1 MDKSNTEGE
10 QQRPLEGFVLT
21 GASLREMSH
30 EDMDAVVAQLVK
42 TAETSRS
49 LRFRAIELEDRV
61 HEALERCDH
70 LAGERDRLVGKLTEA
85 DQRAQQTLVRMADL
99 EMRADRGDAAV
110 RILEVLAEQNVNEE
124 VATVLKRAMSD
135 LDANFPSPTPA
146 RLNPPD
152 FGDSTTP
159 KRSADILA
167 FPHRPMA
174 PDPGDPPVED

>member
-152 FGDSTTP
+152 FGGSTTP